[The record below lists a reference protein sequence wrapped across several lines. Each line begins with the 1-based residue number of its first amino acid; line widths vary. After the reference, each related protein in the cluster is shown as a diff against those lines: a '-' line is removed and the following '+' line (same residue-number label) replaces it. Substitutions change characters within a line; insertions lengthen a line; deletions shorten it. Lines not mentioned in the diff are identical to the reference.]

1 MIIKIIY
8 ALGLLGA
15 LLTGASGCL
24 QEVYNK
30 IINYGGTNVQ
40 VQTTNQTR

>member
-1 MIIKIIY
+1 MIAKIIY
-8 ALGLLGA
+8 TLALLGA

-30 IINYGGTNVQ
+30 ILNYGEENVQ
-40 VQTTNQTR
+40 IQTNNPTR